1 MLILLFGHNGQVGWE
16 LQRAL
21 APLGRVVC
29 LDYRSQD
36 YCGDFTNPAGLAQ
49 TVNLLRPNV
58 IVNAAAYTNVDG
70 AEENHVIANA
80 INAISVGVLAKE
92 AAKINALFIHF
103 STDYVF
109 DGTGERAWLETDK
122 TQPINFYGLTKVNGE
137 NEIINNC
144 TEYYIFRTSWAYSA
158 HGENFAKKILR
169 LAHKNKSLSIIDDQ
183 YGAPTGADLV
193 ADCVA
198 HVIRS
203 YFNDNK
209 MCGIYHL
216 VASGVTTWYDYSV
229 MLFELAN
236 KMGMKLKVEEVI
248 PVASSNYITVAKR
261 PSNSRLSTNKIHD
274 NFNLSLP
281 TWEIGVERLLL
292 ELTEL
297 SQIKSS
303 IYNVIQ

>member
-21 APLGRVVC
+21 APLGRIVC

-36 YCGDFTNPAGLAQ
+36 YCGDFTNPAGIAR

-58 IVNAAAYTNVDG
+58 IVNAAAYTNVDA
-70 AEENHVIANA
+70 AEQNHELASA
-80 INAISVGVLAKE
+80 INSVSVGVLAKE
-92 AAKINALFIHF
+92 AAKNNALLVHF

-109 DGTGERAWLETDK
+109 NGTGDCAWSETDR
-122 TQPINFYGLTKVNGE
+122 TDPINFYGLTKVNGE
-137 NEIINNC
+137 DEIRKNC
-144 TEYYIFRTSWAYSA
+144 TEYYIFRTSWAYSL

-169 LAHKNKSLSIIDDQ
+169 LAHKHESLSIIHDQ

-203 YFNDNK
+203 YFNNK
-209 MCGIYHL
+209 KTCGIYHL
-216 VASGVTTWYDYSV
+216 VASGITTWYDYSV
-229 MLFELAN
+229 LIFECAA

-248 PVASSNYITVAKR
+248 PVAASDYNTVAKR
-261 PSNSRLSTNKIHD
+261 PSNSRLSTNKIQD

-281 TWEIGVERLLL
+281 SWEIGVERLLL

-297 SQIKSS
+297 SQLKSS
-303 IYNVIQ
+303 INNII